1 MREVPRIYIPLPAND
16 SRGGSPMRPRS
27 VCAMA
32 VAGLLLIGG
41 IAFLGSVTSGMLY
54 VYVRDAPAQWRQLN
68 VVFSDIQVHR
78 ADAGNESGW
87 IHLPLSSPTIDF
99 VALANLTRL
108 LALDRAPAG
117 KYTQLR
123 LVVNSVDGI
132 LSDCTPVTLIV
143 PSGELKTT
151 TPFDVPGSGV
161 VRITLDFDLASSIHA
176 AGGQWIFRPVLGSI
190 QIS

>member
-1 MREVPRIYIPLPAND
+1 
-16 SRGGSPMRPRS
+16 MRPRT
-27 VCAMA
+27 VFAMA
-32 VAGLLLIGG
+32 VTGLLFIAGL
-41 IAFLGSVTSGMLY
+41 AFLGSVTSGTVY
-54 VYVRDAPAQWRQLN
+54 VYVRDAPAEWRQLN

-78 ADAGNESGW
+78 ANAGNESGW

-132 LSDCTPVTLIV
+132 LRDGTPVTLIV

-161 VRITLDFDLASSIHA
+161 VRVTLDFDLASSIHA